1 MKLVRSIMPLVRRF
15 ASNFRRRTTRV
26 AKIATQ
32 FNRVVVYGFD
42 LVLWSRIFA
51 GRRGV
56 IPLGLPPSLLER
68 KSIHR
73 PPPFLHVSGVP
84 ETTHYFGEA
93 FAAMNALLFANLQNP
108 DILSKLRYAH
118 PGPAFRGVYL
128 WDSAF
133 IAQIWKHWDRSVAC
147 EILEAVVELRDG
159 DRFQHVVADFVQS
172 AFTQPPLIAWS
183 ATNIFRGNSFEAD
196 VEFLRRIYEPLK
208 RYNAW
213 LYENRVLPNGLFAWA
228 HPYESGVENSPRFA
242 TRDESE
248 LRDTRGTAAP
258 DFSAYV
264 VLQNEAI
271 ARIAGWLENE
281 SDVRDYTRKAELL
294 REQVNAYLW
303 HEEQGLYFDRDTSGD
318 VFVPSR
324 TIASLLPLWAGIP
337 DSERAKRLMEH
348 VLDPEQFSSEIPLP
362 SVAVSDTDFEK
373 DMWRGPVW
381 INTAYGVLCGVRRY
395 GFLQEAADLA
405 FRLCD
410 GVYHVFDQQRRVY
423 EFYDPHEHNTVEL
436 DRKRGNR
443 WKALTLGKAPQ
454 TEFVGWTGLVNTI
467 VIEFLF
473 GFRWEEGKRLVQP
486 CFPKEC
492 AGLGFSLRLPA
503 EEISIDFD
511 IFEHDHYRGAV
522 RRLDGTREFD
532 ARFGD
537 VIDIDELFEHPA
549 DRYPEPVSS
558 DALR

>member
-1 MKLVRSIMPLVRRF
+1 MS
-15 ASNFRRRTTRV
+15 
-26 AKIATQ
+26 
-32 FNRVVVYGFD
+32 
-42 LVLWSRIFA
+42 
-51 GRRGV
+51 
-56 IPLGLPPSLLER
+56 
-68 KSIHR
+68 
-73 PPPFLHVSGVP
+73 PFLHVSGVP

-133 IAQIWKHWDRSVAC
+133 IAQIWKYWDRAVAC
-147 EILEAVVELRDG
+147 EILEAVIELRDG
-159 DRFQHVVADFVQS
+159 DRLQHVVADLVQS

-183 ATNIFRGNSFEAD
+183 ASHVFRGGSFDSD
-196 VEFLRRIYEPLK
+196 VAFLERIYEPLK

-213 LYENRVLPNGLFAWA
+213 LYEHRALPNGLFAWA

-242 TRDESE
+242 TRDESQ
-248 LRDTRGTAAP
+248 LLDTRNIAAP

-264 VLQNEAI
+264 VLQNEALEKI
-271 ARIAGWLENE
+271 ARWLGHPKDSQTFAE
-281 SDVRDYTRKAELL
+281 KAKNL
-294 REQVNAYLW
+294 REKANAYLW
-303 HEEQGLYFDRDTSGD
+303 HEAQGLYFDRDTTND
-318 VFVPSR
+318 EFIPSR

-337 DSERAKRLMEH
+337 SEERAKRLLEH
-348 VLDPEQFSSEIPLP
+348 VLDPDQFASEIPLP
-362 SVAVSDTDFEK
+362 SVAVSDTNFEK

-381 INTAYGVLCGVRRY
+381 INTAFGVLCGLRRY
-395 GFLQEAADLA
+395 GFLQEAATIA
-405 FRLCD
+405 FKLCD

-423 EFYDPHEHNTVEL
+423 EFYDPHQHSTLEL

-454 TEFVGWTGLVNTI
+454 REFVGWTGLVNTLI
-467 VIEFLF
+467 IEFLF
-473 GFRWEEGKRLVQP
+473 GFRWEEGRRLVQP

-503 EEISIDFD
+503 EQISIDFD
-511 IFEHDHYRGAV
+511 IFEQDRYRGAI

-537 VIDIDELFEHPA
+537 LIDIDLLFQQPA
-549 DRYPEPVSS
+549 EPYPKPTSS
-558 DALR
+558 HALR